1 MTTSAPALH
10 LQNDNIHT
18 KIKAQMIIKDP
29 GSSITHFIGMLCAI
43 AGLFPLILKA
53 ASYGTTVSIVSMTVF
68 MVSMILLY
76 AASTTYHTFDISSN
90 VNIVLKRLDHC
101 MIPVL
106 IAGSYTPVCLIV
118 LHNIYGYVMFGI
130 VWGIAILAIAFKL
143 LWVTCPKWISSVL
156 YIVMGWTCIMALP
169 QIYSALAGAAFFWLL
184 AGGIFYTVGGVI
196 YAIKMPAFNA
206 KHPNFGTHEIFHVF
220 VMAGSLCH
228 FILMYNFVAIM

>member
-1 MTTSAPALH
+1 
-10 LQNDNIHT
+10 
-18 KIKAQMIIKDP
+18 MIIKDP

-118 LHNIYGYVMFGI
+118 LHNIY
-130 VWGIAILAIAFKL
+130 
-143 LWVTCPKWISSVL
+143 SN
-156 YIVMGWTCIMALP
+156 
-169 QIYSALAGAAFFWLL
+169 
-184 AGGIFYTVGGVI
+184 
-196 YAIKMPAFNA
+196 AIKAEELTLEDEWMKEDEWEAVYQQEEKNNG
-206 KHPNFGTHEIFHVF
+206 KV
-220 VMAGSLCH
+220 
-228 FILMYNFVAIM
+228 

>member
-1 MTTSAPALH
+1 MTTFAPALH
-10 LQNDNIHT
+10 FQNDNIHT

-53 ASYGTTVSIVSMTVF
+53 ASYGTTVSVVSMTVF

-118 LHNIYGYVMFGI
+118 LHNIYGYVMFGS

-156 YIVMGWTCIMALP
+156 YIVLGWT
-169 QIYSALAGAAFFWLL
+169 
-184 AGGIFYTVGGVI
+184 
-196 YAIKMPAFNA
+196 
-206 KHPNFGTHEIFHVF
+206 
-220 VMAGSLCH
+220 
-228 FILMYNFVAIM
+228 

>member
-1 MTTSAPALH
+1 MTTFAPALH

-118 LHNIYGYVMFGI
+118 LHNIY
-130 VWGIAILAIAFKL
+130 
-143 LWVTCPKWISSVL
+143 SN
-156 YIVMGWTCIMALP
+156 
-169 QIYSALAGAAFFWLL
+169 
-184 AGGIFYTVGGVI
+184 
-196 YAIKMPAFNA
+196 AIKAEELTLEDEWMKEDEWEAVYQQEEKNNG
-206 KHPNFGTHEIFHVF
+206 KV
-220 VMAGSLCH
+220 
-228 FILMYNFVAIM
+228 